1 MYEQLS
7 CGGRKGQ
14 RTHDNQLNNTAEVS
28 NLVHIKGFQLSDAL
42 NLPGCSTHSRCSRM
56 LFVEALFWAMIL
68 NNIINELYPS
78 APPSA
83 ARTRPWRVMTELRQD
98 SQLERTSHSSNGAPA
113 SPVFESE
120 DVLPVRMLSPIELS
134 ESKTFYPWRRTRP
147 KNNGASRRKTLRVVL
162 EQGVRACCTG
172 KRDIRSFGPWASRI
186 HSTSISGVH
195 DRLVLNATPVRRAPL
210 RRWGARGSSEGRP
223 EW

>member
-1 MYEQLS
+1 
-7 CGGRKGQ
+7 
-14 RTHDNQLNNTAEVS
+14 
-28 NLVHIKGFQLSDAL
+28 
-42 NLPGCSTHSRCSRM
+42 
-56 LFVEALFWAMIL
+56 MIL
-68 NNIINELYPS
+68 NNIIVELYPS

-134 ESKTFYPWRRTRP
+134 DSKTFYPWRRKEQRSV
-147 KNNGASRRKTLRVVL
+147 ARKTLRVVL

-172 KRDIRSFGPWASRI
+172 KRDMRSFGPWASRI
-186 HSTSISGVH
+186 HSASISGVH
-195 DRLVLNATPVRRAPL
+195 DRLVLSATPVRRAPL
-210 RRWGARGSSEGRP
+210 RRWGARGSSEGRA

>member
-1 MYEQLS
+1 VSRLCEQLS

-28 NLVHIKGFQLSDAL
+28 NLVHIKGFQLSNAL
-42 NLPGCSTHSRCSRM
+42 NLPGCSTHSRCSGM

-98 SQLERTSHSSNGAPA
+98 SQLEHTSHSSNGAPA

-120 DVLPVRMLSPIELS
+120 DVLPVRMISPIELS
-134 ESKTFYPWRRTRP
+134 DSKTFYPWRRKEQRSVAKKDTPCRPRTRRP
-147 KNNGASRRKTLRVVL
+147 RVLHWETRHTQLRPLGLTNTL
-162 EQGVRACCTG
+162 
-172 KRDIRSFGPWASRI
+172 
-186 HSTSISGVH
+186 GVH
-195 DRLVLNATPVRRAPL
+195 QRRP
-210 RRWGARGSSEGRP
+210 RSARP
-223 EW
+223 